1 MMKKCEEM
9 LVSIYGAYAG
19 YAHTALFVAELPN
32 VRESLPEHL
41 RTPTKADKKRLEQN
55 EKKPKKKKRK
65 VLVDGENKS
74 DDDGA

>member
-1 MMKKCEEM
+1 MMKRCEQI

-41 RTPTKADKKRLEQN
+41 RTPTKAERKQNMKENKKRRLATAN
-55 EKKPKKKKRK
+55 
-65 VLVDGENKS
+65 
-74 DDDGA
+74 DDDDDDDDVE